1 MRPKGEPPSQPFNPP
16 LPPPP
21 SSWLPNTVP
30 SETMDVLS
38 NRETLTANLI
48 LDGIHTTHYGG
59 QFPTGIYLAPCFLS
73 YTADKNALDFSLKPV
88 ICGNHNAFGHNW
100 AIDIT
105 LIKPWTSIQLPG
117 NHVWEI
123 SLGYN
128 GIILFIPNFF
138 AIQLLQLSFFF
149 QSCLVK
155 SDTFSPYLISYLPPK
170 WQKKNS
176 HAHSTNI

>member
-1 MRPKGEPPSQPFNPP
+1 MRPKGEPPAQPFNPP

-30 SETMDVLS
+30 SETMDGLS
-38 NRETLTANLI
+38 NCERLTATLI
-48 LDGIHTTHYGG
+48 LDDIHTTHYGG
-59 QFPTGIYLAPCFLS
+59 QGQGINLAPCFLS
-73 YTADKNALDFSLKPV
+73 YTADTSALDFSLKPV

-100 AIDIT
+100 ALDIT

-117 NHVWEI
+117 NDVWEI

-138 AIQLLQLSFFF
+138 AIQLLQFSFLFSKLFSKKWYLLS
-149 QSCLVK
+149 
-155 SDTFSPYLISYLPPK
+155 ISNFLFATEVTK
-170 WQKKNS
+170 EK
-176 HAHSTNI
+176 